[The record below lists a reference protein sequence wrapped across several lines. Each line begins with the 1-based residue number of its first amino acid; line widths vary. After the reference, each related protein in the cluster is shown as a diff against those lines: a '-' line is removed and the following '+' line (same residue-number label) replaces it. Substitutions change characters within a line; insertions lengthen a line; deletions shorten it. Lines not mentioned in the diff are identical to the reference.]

1 MNLLSVNAQEILGVR
16 TYWNDD
22 FREWIILAEE
32 EKNDGKLQMM
42 WELRNDWTEWEFD
55 FLHLR
60 GKIEQPRTNDAEFWT
75 LKSGYENITMRTV
88 WPGDRTEWKVSDGFI
103 NLVIKTRY
111 NNVGDEWLV
120 NDGKYGDF
128 YIYTEWEGDP
138 RDWLIEDFL
147 EPEVSTLMKIAL
159 IHVVLMQ
166 SAPRI

>member
-22 FREWIILAEE
+22 FREWIIMAEE

-55 FLHLR
+55 FLNLR
-60 GKIEQPRTNDAEFWT
+60 GKIEQPRTNNPEFWT
-75 LKSGYENITMRTV
+75 LKSGYENITMRTI
-88 WPGDRTEWKVSDGFI
+88 WPGDRTEWKITDGFI

-111 NNVGDEWLV
+111 NNIGDEWLV
-120 NDGKYGDF
+120 NDSKYGDF
-128 YIYTEWEGDP
+128 YMYTEWEGDP

-147 EPEVSTLMKIAL
+147 EPEVSTLMKLAL